1 MKQRSKFDELCST
14 FAGEYNTFI
23 EYRQQCW
30 QHLAFIIKGFSD
42 YCEIPKESFQIVPPD
57 KPDDEN
63 NYAVPQAAQFS
74 NTDGLWHIGFVITLA
89 ETPRHVHPRLHLMI
103 EIALGKRDGKVV
115 AKYGWTDLPREIDLD
130 DETQRRAFYDG
141 IIERIKA
148 RLVKRPQ
155 DLIGKTSDTN
165 PIGFKV

>member
-1 MKQRSKFDELCST
+1 
-14 FAGEYNTFI
+14 
-23 EYRQQCW
+23 
-30 QHLAFIIKGFSD
+30 
-42 YCEIPKESFQIVPPD
+42 
-57 KPDDEN
+57 
-63 NYAVPQAAQFS
+63 
-74 NTDGLWHIGFVITLA
+74 
-89 ETPRHVHPRLHLMI
+89 MI